1 MLCSRQRNLLAE
13 NVSLM
18 LHSLE
23 KQRVNIMFQQVEQ
36 NEKNL
41 YFSCR
46 HLVELLEKIKNL
58 HSAAITNLFL
68 DSRFGMFKQKIFN
81 FPPTETGG
89 VEIVWDWLAGIHSV
103 SAHIFYHPFN
113 WFYTQDTSE
122 KWKCKNYIFHR
133 KSFSKSTSVSSAN
146 RWGYKWGNAFSV

>member
-89 VEIVWDWLAGIHSV
+89 VEIV
-103 SAHIFYHPFN
+103 
-113 WFYTQDTSE
+113 
-122 KWKCKNYIFHR
+122 
-133 KSFSKSTSVSSAN
+133 
-146 RWGYKWGNAFSV
+146 